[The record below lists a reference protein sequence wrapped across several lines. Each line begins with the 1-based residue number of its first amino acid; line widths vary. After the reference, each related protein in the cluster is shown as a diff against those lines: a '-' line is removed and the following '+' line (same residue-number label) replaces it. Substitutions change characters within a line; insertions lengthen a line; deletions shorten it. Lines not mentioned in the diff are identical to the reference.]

1 MRVSIKRVSFL
12 FCAVSCLMS
21 LWSVSAFG
29 AERPRERN
37 GPIER
42 LDDRYHHGHYYVPRG
57 TVVRELPTGYRPYW
71 FHGTHL
77 YFSGG
82 VWYAPGPYGFMV
94 TRPPPGLVVSPLPP
108 FYTTVWIGGV
118 PYYYAN
124 DVYYRW
130 VPEQNGYEVVESP
143 QGAKLLSQKFGQSG
157 ATGSSVQ
164 ANAPSKGFYSIFVTS
179 TNTPPHNQTPKYKV
193 SVSYIAPQ
201 LL

>member
-1 MRVSIKRVSFL
+1 MRGSTKRISFL

-21 LWSVSAFG
+21 FWSVSAFG
-29 AERPRERN
+29 AERPFERN

-94 TRPPPGLVVSPLPP
+94 TRPPPGLVVSTLPP

-130 VPEQNGYEVVESP
+130 CQNKTAMRSSNHRKARTSRVATTDCSG
-143 QGAKLLSQKFGQSG
+143 GLLYLSKKRAVTG
-157 ATGSSVQ
+157 ATIGRS
-164 ANAPSKGFYSIFVTS
+164 
-179 TNTPPHNQTPKYKV
+179 
-193 SVSYIAPQ
+193 
-201 LL
+201 L